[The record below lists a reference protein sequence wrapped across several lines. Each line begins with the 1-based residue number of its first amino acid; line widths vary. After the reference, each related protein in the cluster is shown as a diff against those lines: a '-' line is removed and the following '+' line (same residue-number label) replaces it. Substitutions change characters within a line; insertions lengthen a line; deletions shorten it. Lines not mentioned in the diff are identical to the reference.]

1 MTTARGTV
9 KCWKSPEAQ
18 VLRTFPHIFH
28 TRDTRGEFHREPVTF
43 HPSEHSFVMHSSQ
56 PFQFQPEAMS
66 GEPAR
71 AGRFTT
77 AHGAVLTPAFM
88 PVGTQGTVKG
98 LTPCQLADIQ
108 PQVILGNTYHLGLRP
123 GDELV
128 ARLGGL
134 HTFMGWHGP
143 ILTDSGGFQ
152 VFSLSGLRK
161 ITEEGVTFQ
170 SHIDGSTHFLSPERS
185 MEIQRNLGSDIVMAL
200 DECPPGRLERTK
212 LELSMARTTRW
223 LARCRDFPL
232 SEHQGLFAINQGGTH
247 LDLRRNHLD
256 AILELDARQAFQG
269 FAVGGLSVG
278 EPKAEMNATLAELVR
293 ELPTD
298 RPRYLMGVGTPED
311 LLFGIE
317 QGVDLFDCVLPTR
330 EARHGRLLTSRGRL
344 NIKNARH
351 RESNA
356 PVDPDCTCYTCQTFT
371 RAYLH
376 HLFKAG
382 ELLAF
387 TLNSLHNLSYTVGLT
402 RAARQALLEGRFPAF
417 ARDTRAHWNTEE
429 P

>member
-9 KCWKSPEAQ
+9 KCWKSPGAQ
-18 VLRTFPHIFH
+18 VLRTFQHFFH
-28 TRDTRGEFHREPVTF
+28 PRDTRGQPCRDFVTLDPLEPN
-43 HPSEHSFVMHSSQ
+43 FVMPSSRDFWFHLQ
-56 PFQFQPEAMS
+56 SSPS
-66 GEPAR
+66 SCAR
-71 AGRFTT
+71 AGVFTT
-77 AHGAVLTPAFM
+77 AHGTVHTPAFM

-98 LTPCQLADIQ
+98 LTPLHLAEIQ

-134 HTFMGWHGP
+134 HAFMGWNGP

-200 DECPPGRLERTK
+200 DECPPGRLERAK
-212 LELSMARTTRW
+212 LEQSMARTTRW
-223 LARCRDFPL
+223 LERCRSFPL
-232 SEHQGLFAINQGGTH
+232 GEHQGLFAINQGGTH
-247 LDLRRNHLD
+247 LDLRRRHL
-256 AILELDARQAFQG
+256 AEILDLDGRHSFQG

-278 EPKAEMNATLAELVR
+278 EPKVEMNATLAELVR
-293 ELPTD
+293 ELPAD

-351 RESNA
+351 RESSA
-356 PVDPDCTCYTCQTFT
+356 PVDPDCTCYTCRTFT

-376 HLFKAG
+376 HLFRAG

-417 ARDTRAHWNTEE
+417 ARDTRAHWTTEE

>member
-1 MTTARGTV
+1 MTV
-9 KCWKSPEAQ
+9 S
-18 VLRTFPHIFH
+18 H
-28 TRDTRGEFHREPVTF
+28 
-43 HPSEHSFVMHSSQ
+43 
-56 PFQFQPEAMS
+56 PFQFQSATSPMANAS
-66 GEPAR
+66 PAR
-71 AGRFTT
+71 AGHFET
-77 AHGAVLTPAFM
+77 AHGKVLTPAFM

-98 LTPCQLADIQ
+98 ITPVQLRDIG

-123 GDELV
+123 GDSLI
-128 ARLGGL
+128 RDFGGL
-134 HTFMGWHGP
+134 HKFMAWEGP

-152 VFSLSGLRK
+152 VFSLAEMRK

-170 SHIDGSTHFLSPERS
+170 SHIDGSPQFLSPERS

-200 DECPPGRLERTK
+200 DECPNGRIERGPLEH
-212 LELSMARTTRW
+212 SMARTTRW
-223 LARCRDFPL
+223 LQRCRNFDL
-232 SEHQGLFAINQGGTH
+232 DAHQGLFAINQGGTH
-247 LDLRRNHLD
+247 LDLRRRHL
-256 AILELDARQAFQG
+256 AEILDIDARQPFQG

-278 EPKAEMNATLAELVR
+278 EPKPEMNATLAEFVR
-293 ELPTD
+293 ELPED

-351 RESNA
+351 RSSHE
-356 PVDPDCTCYTCQTFT
+356 PVDPDCSCYTCSTFT

-376 HLFKAG
+376 HLFRAG
-382 ELLAF
+382 ELLAL
-387 TLNSLHNLSYTVGLT
+387 TLNSIHNLSYTVGLT
-402 RAARQALLEGRFPAF
+402 RAARQALLENRFPDF
-417 ARDTRAHWNTEE
+417 TRQTRTLWNTEE

>member
-1 MTTARGTV
+1 M
-9 KCWKSPEAQ
+9 SQ
-18 VLRTFPHIFH
+18 LFH
-28 TRDTRGEFHREPVTF
+28 YALETSLNTG
-43 HPSEHSFVMHSSQ
+43 SSL
-56 PFQFQPEAMS
+56 
-66 GEPAR
+66 AR
-71 AGRFTT
+71 AGQFITR
-77 AHGAVLTPAFM
+77 HGVISTPAFM

-98 LTPCQLADIQ
+98 VTPAQLKEID

-123 GDELV
+123 GDELI
-128 ARLGGL
+128 AKFGGL
-134 HTFMGWHGP
+134 HTFMGWDGP

-152 VFSLSGLRK
+152 VFSLSSLRR
-161 ITEEGVTFQ
+161 ITEEGVAFQ
-170 SHIDGSTHFLSPERS
+170 SHHDGSKHFLSPERS

-200 DECPPGRLERTK
+200 DECPAGRLERSK

-223 LARCRDFPL
+223 LKRCREFPL
-232 SEHQGLFAINQGGTH
+232 ADHQGLFAINQGGTH
-247 LDLRRNHLD
+247 LDLRQNHL
-256 AILELDARQAFQG
+256 AEILELDAAMPFQG

-278 EPKAEMNATLAELVR
+278 EPKEEMNATLAEFVR
-293 ELPTD
+293 CLPAD

-351 RESNA
+351 RESHE
-356 PVDPDCTCYTCQTFT
+356 PVDVDCNCYTCRNFT

-376 HLFKAG
+376 HLFRVG
-382 ELLAF
+382 ELLAS
-387 TLNSLHNLSYTVGLT
+387 TLNSIHNLSYTVGLT
-402 RAARQALLEGRFPAF
+402 RAARLALLANRFADF
-417 ARDTRAHWNTEE
+417 ATQTRNNWQTEE